1 MASPEFVDPY
11 LIPGTNVLRNRV
23 GATSTAELAVAEA
36 DLSFARALQ
45 LLDSPV
51 PATNDLRELK
61 RIHRHLFQDLY
72 DWAGQ
77 LRSVDVRKDVPD
89 AEFFMP
95 WSYVD
100 NAAAICFMAL
110 AEERLLVGLSREK
123 FVERLAFHY
132 EKINYLHPFRE
143 GNGRTQ
149 RVFWNRVSLQA
160 GWQLDWRPVHGEE
173 NHAAARA
180 GSDQQDLGPLI
191 RMFDKIVAAPQG
203 VGTDDWTTHEIRRL
217 SITPPDD
224 R

>member
-11 LIPGTNVLRNRV
+11 LIPGTDVLRNLV
-23 GATSTAELAVAEA
+23 GATSTEVLAVAEA

-45 LLDSPV
+45 LLESPV
-51 PATNDLRELK
+51 TATNDLQELK
-61 RIHRHLFQDLY
+61 QIHFHLFRDVY

-77 LRSVDVRKDVPD
+77 PRNVDVRKDVPG

-95 WSYVD
+95 WGYIE
-100 NAAAICFMAL
+100 NAAAICFTEL
-110 AEERLLVGLSREK
+110 AENRFLIGLTRDV

-132 EKINYLHPFRE
+132 EKVNYIHPFRE

-160 GWQLDWRPVHGEE
+160 GWQLDWRSVHGEE

-191 RMFDKIVAAPQG
+191 RMFDKIVSVPQDI
-203 VGTDDWTTHEIRRL
+203 GTDDWSTREIQRL
-217 SITPPDD
+217 SIAPSEDP
-224 R
+224 